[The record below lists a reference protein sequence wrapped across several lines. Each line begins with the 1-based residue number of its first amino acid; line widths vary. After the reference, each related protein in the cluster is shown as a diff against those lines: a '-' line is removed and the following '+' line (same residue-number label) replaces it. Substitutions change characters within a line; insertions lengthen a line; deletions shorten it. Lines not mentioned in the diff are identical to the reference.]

1 MSQHF
6 DLIAIGGGSGGLAA
20 ARRATEY
27 GARCA
32 VFEVGRLGGTCVNV
46 GCVPKKV
53 MWYGA
58 SIAHTLHD
66 AADYGFTV
74 RREAFDW
81 AALKSARDAYVTRLN
96 GIYAAAL
103 ETNAVTLIREWARLV
118 DAKTVEANG
127 TRYTADHMVIATGG
141 QPIMPELPGAE
152 LGITSDGF
160 FELETAPDKVTVS
173 GSGYIAVELAGM
185 LSAHGAEVTLL
196 VRKDRVLRSFD
207 TLLQDAAVE
216 ALSAGGVQVRMG
228 TQVRSL
234 RRQDDGRLQMDMG
247 DAGSLGDIDAHLWA
261 IGRRSNT
268 GDLGLETVGVPVDA
282 KGDIPVDGFQNTDV
296 PGVYALG
303 DVTGHHQLTPVAIA
317 AGRRLADRLFG
328 GQAES
333 RLHYENIATV
343 VFTHPPL
350 GSVGLTE
357 AAAREAYGD
366 TVQVYESHFTP
377 MYHALSEGGLKTRM
391 KLITAG
397 AEEKV
402 VGCHVAGIGADEM
415 MQGFAVAVRMG
426 ATKRDFD
433 DTVAIHPT
441 SAEELV
447 TMR

>member
-1 MSQHF
+1 MSEHF

-32 VFEVGRLGGTCVNV
+32 VFEAGRLGGTCVNV

-74 RREAFDW
+74 RRESFDW
-81 AALKSARDAYVTRLN
+81 ASLKTARDAYVARLN
-96 GIYAAAL
+96 GIYADAL
-103 ETNAVTLIREWARLV
+103 ENNAVTLIREWARLV
-118 DAKTVEANG
+118 DANTVEANG
-127 TRYTADHMVIATGG
+127 KRYTADHIVIATGG
-141 QPIMPELPGAE
+141 QPVVPELPGAE

-160 FELETAPDKVTVS
+160 VELERAPEKVTVS

-185 LSAHGAEVTLL
+185 LSALGSSVTLL
-196 VRKDRVLRSFD
+196 VRKDRVLRPFD

-216 ALSAGGVQVRMG
+216 ALDAGGVKVLMG
-228 TQVRSL
+228 TQARSL
-234 RRQDDGRLQMDMG
+234 RRQDDGRLQVDCG
-247 DAGSLGDIDAHLWA
+247 DGGSLADIDAHLWA
-261 IGRRSNT
+261 VGRRSNT
-268 GDLGLETVGVPVDA
+268 GELDLEAAGVEQ
-282 KGDIPVDGFQNTDV
+282 DGHGNVPADPFQNTNIS
-296 PGVYALG
+296 GIYALG

-317 AGRRLADRLFG
+317 AGRCLADRLFD
-328 GQAES
+328 GQADQH
-333 RLHYENIATV
+333 LDYDNIATV

-357 AAAREAYGD
+357 AAARDAFGD
-366 TVQVYESHFTP
+366 AVQVYESHFTP
-377 MYHALSEGGLKTRM
+377 MYHAFSEGALKTRM
-391 KLITAG
+391 KLVTAG
-397 AEEKV
+397 ADQKV

-426 ATKRDFD
+426 AIKKDFD